1 MPSDINRV
9 ILIGRLVKDPELKY
23 IQSGSSVASFGLANN
38 RTYTTGSGEKKEV
51 TSFFNCIAWGKQGE
65 VITQYCKKGQ
75 RIAVEGRL
83 QSRSWDDQSGNKRKV
98 VEIVV
103 ESFQFLTA
111 KPGAA
116 EGGETAESAPGPGF
130 AGNQEG
136 GEGSF
141 SDDDIPF

>member
-38 RTYTTGSGEKKEV
+38 RTYTTGAGEKKEM

-103 ESFQFLTA
+103 ENFQFLTA
-111 KPGAA
+111 KSGAA
-116 EGGETAESAPGPGF
+116 ESSETTESAPGF
-130 AGNQEG
+130 AGSQEG